1 MVFMHNICN
10 KETGSKVRV
19 KRGVA
24 IILLPTAVIALREA
38 GSQPP
43 ITLPLESPFSGRII
57 GVNLFF
63 QNFGQWVKRKRGYLK
78 MFLASIYHSIDDT
91 EHKAFN
97 ETLSSL
103 INYIPKSADF
113 FGGYDVNTNLGVMLK
128 MNRRAI
134 VPHGINNRNKK
145 GRRLLGLLS
154 ANNLKIVNTF
164 YQKGSYTTWTSFHKT
179 RSCHML
185 DVMTSYLL
193 FFKCIIDC
201 CVTQKGV
208 SNYHSA
214 VQVVFLNRTIE
225 FKSDY
230 VERPVIDWN
239 EIKRY

>member
-1 MVFMHNICN
+1 M
-10 KETGSKVRV
+10 
-19 KRGVA
+19 
-24 IILLPTAVIALREA
+24 
-38 GSQPP
+38 
-43 ITLPLESPFSGRII
+43 
-57 GVNLFF
+57 
-63 QNFGQWVKRKRGYLK
+63 
-78 MFLASIYHSIDDT
+78 
-91 EHKAFN
+91 
-97 ETLSSL
+97 
-103 INYIPKSADF
+103 
-113 FGGYDVNTNLGVMLK
+113 NTNLGVMLK

-239 EIKRY
+239 KIRRY